1 MEEGVLV
8 GGKLVSD
15 VRFADDQGMVASTE
29 MGLQTLMN
37 KLNDTA
43 INYGMNINVQKTK
56 TMVVRWNGGGIVN
69 ITVDRQRIEQVKKFK
84 HLDSI
89 ITEEERSD
97 VYVKSRIAMAKDAFN
112 QRNDLLTRGLS
123 RTLKK
128 RMIKVLVGPVVLY
141 GCETWTLLQ
150 DEINRLQALEMWLW
164 RGLEKISWSDK
175 MKNED
180 VLKRVEEKSCLIRTI
195 SQRKKNWI
203 GHVLRGDGLLRD
215 VMEGRVMGK
224 RRQGQPRRGM
234 ISDLEEATRDLK
246 KEDGDSSNEE
256 DNDPGGREE
265 CVYVKMKRMV
275 GDRERWRE
283 WVPGTGL
290 RAEDQ

>member
-1 MEEGVLV
+1 LV

-43 INYGMNINVQKTK
+43 INYGMKINVQKTK
-56 TMVVRWNGGGIVN
+56 TMVVRWNGGGVVN
-69 ITVDRQRIEQVKKFK
+69 ITVDGKRIEQVKSFK
-84 HLDSI
+84 YLGSI
-89 ITEEERSD
+89 ITEDGRSD
-97 VYVKSRIAMAKDAFN
+97 VDVKSRIAMAKDAFN
-112 QRNDLLTRGLS
+112 QRKDLLTRGLS

-128 RMIKVLVGPVVLY
+128 RMVKVLVWPVVLY

-215 VMEGRVMGK
+215 VMEGRVIGK
-224 RRQGQPRRGM
+224 RRQGQPRKGM
-234 ISDLEEATRDLK
+234 ISDLEEAIRDLK
-246 KEDGDSSNEE
+246 EEDSDSS
-256 DNDPGGREE
+256 
-265 CVYVKMKRMV
+265 
-275 GDRERWRE
+275 
-283 WVPGTGL
+283 
-290 RAEDQ
+290 